1 MKRLPATWLVFAVIV
16 VDLTGFGI
24 VIPILPFISPRLG
37 GDAFDVALVI
47 AIYSLCAGLVGPFW
61 GGLSDR
67 IGRKRVLM
75 ICLLGGAFSYVL
87 LGMATELWAVY
98 VARGFGGL
106 MAGSLP
112 VASALL
118 ADLSTPDRRA
128 KAMGLVGTAFGL
140 GLILGPLLGG
150 LLAGEGESFLLAGLF
165 AGGVSLLS
173 VVLAAVLLPDDRLRR
188 LSPAAKAPLEVE
200 ISTDAIVRS
209 SPVSTDDKPLDS
221 DQIAFQHQH
230 LSIPAFIRH
239 HRAQWLVLQYVFHT
253 FAVSAAIY
261 LSPLWLA
268 ALLDWG
274 PQEVG
279 ILFGLVGLAM
289 IVIQGALLD
298 GLTRRFGLLNV
309 LSFGAMIFAASLL
322 AAPMMWGEFDRA
334 LVILT
339 AFAGATCC
347 LPILN
352 TIASSVVPDEQRG
365 RMMGVTTMAA
375 SFGRVAGP
383 LITGLVLTVGGYS
396 WSWVILALPV
406 LAVWVWSRSGA
417 RRYASINSVS

>member
-37 GDAFDVALVI
+37 GNAFDVALVI

-75 ICLLGGAFSYVL
+75 ICLLGGALSYVL

-165 AGGVSLLS
+165 AGGLSLLS
-173 VVLAAVLLPDDRLRR
+173 VVLAAVLLPDDRLGR
-188 LSPAAKAPLEVE
+188 LSPAAQAPLEAE
-200 ISTDAIVRS
+200 IVTDSTVK
-209 SPVSTDDKPLDS
+209 PTPMGTDDKPIDS
-221 DQIAFQHQH
+221 KTGLQHQN

-239 HRAQWLVLQYVFHT
+239 YRTEWLVLQYVFHT
-253 FAVSAAIY
+253 LAVSAAIY

-274 PQEVG
+274 PREVG

-298 GLTRRFGLLNV
+298 GLTHRFGLLNV
-309 LSFGAMIFAASLL
+309 LSFGAMIFAVSLL
-322 AAPMMWGEFDRA
+322 AAPIMWGEFDRA

-339 AFAGATCC
+339 AFTGATCC

-383 LITGLVLTVGGYS
+383 LITGLVLTFGGYS

-417 RRYASINSVS
+417 RRYASINRAG